1 MLRDDICSLS
11 NVIKQRGLAGITL
24 FLICLFFCVE
34 VRAEH
39 DEGFNLASRDKNVS
53 INITSDQLE
62 VYTNDNLVVFTGNV
76 VARQGDMSTYSDRM
90 SVYYRENK
98 SEGDV
103 EEKDAAEIDR
113 IVAEGHVKIVK
124 GNRIAIGQKAVFLS
138 ADQEMTLTGNPR
150 IWQGKNIIK
159 GDKIILYLKQNR
171 CTIERGQDRRVE
183 ATIYPETEE

>member
-11 NVIKQRGLAGITL
+11 NVIKQRGLAGIIL
-24 FLICLFFCVE
+24 FLICLLFCVA

-39 DEGFNLASRDKNVS
+39 DEGLNLASGDKNVS

-90 SVYYRENK
+90 SMYYRENK

-124 GNRIAIGQKAVFLS
+124 GNRIAIGQKAVFLN
-138 ADQEMTLTGNPR
+138 ADQKMTLTGNPR